1 MIIYT
6 LIARSSD
13 GMILVES
20 TSAGIQGNHVQITN
34 RLLQKL
40 TANPHLVPVGNRKTY
55 SNNVS
60 MLPTL
65 NEVNR
70 NNGDIEIKS
79 YWNGSGTEEIYD
91 NNEAGAS
98 MPHFFHV
105 ERGEAVLYISLSD
118 DTSSQNH
125 RINFGFLLDLQKEFT
140 SKYTPNKIL
149 KANAYGM
156 EKQFSKILANMMHH
170 CNTNRHTQGRN
181 STLTKLN
188 SEVESIKKVLGS
200 SYDLLIRNQET
211 LHSLVEKSDDLL
223 FDAEVFSKSGRKII
237 KKAMKKKDKFF
248 KIVLI
253 VFVML
258 FVEERRQRKRKN
270 RESLDLPPIVKPN
283 RTETETWT

>member
-70 NNGDIEIKS
+70 KNGDIETKS

-125 RINFGFLLDLQKEFT
+125 SINFGFLLDLQKEFT

-223 FDAEVFSKSGRKII
+223 FDAEVCSKSGRNII

-283 RTETETWT
+283 RTET

>member
-125 RINFGFLLDLQKEFT
+125 SINFGFLLDLQKEFT
-140 SKYTPNKIL
+140 SKYMPNKIL

-170 CNTNRHTQGRN
+170 CNTNRHTQGRRD

-223 FDAEVFSKSGRKII
+223 FDAEVFSKSGRKI
-237 KKAMKKKDKFF
+237 KKAMKKKNTVY

-253 VFVML
+253 VFGML
-258 FVEERRQRKRKN
+258 LVYLMMVKLCGF
-270 RESLDLPPIVKPN
+270 DLSCRADDVGN
-283 RTETETWT
+283 DDAGGYGYNN